1 MTSTAAPTDLESA
14 TSYSDFLE
22 RMDEL
27 GLFENL
33 EEQLPDGFSAV
44 YEIGRILAR
53 GDTGLGKKLAPMME
67 LAPTLDTPEA
77 AAPTYAEAVIV
88 EVPAGEEYEAE
99 YIRAWSDVRYIYS
112 WQWLLPEEAFIRHLA
127 ERTLWFPMAKAP
139 RIRAIDSGDDDFSP
153 SPSKQKVYV
162 LLDTSR
168 SMALH
173 HRFALAKSA
182 VLRFLRHNE
191 RELGEITFRTFDVDV
206 GEKQLAHDRASYNA
220 LIRRIARQTTLGNGT
235 CLEKAILTACEDIG
249 KQSVLSGAE
258 ILLVTD
264 GAARIAPGKVRDA
277 LGTRIRLHCLK
288 LGHAHVFAT
297 DQWINDRLEF
307 DTSTAT
313 RRSQR
318 IVQLHERR
326 RHLNRGLR
334 SATDDEM
341 RESIRF
347 ELKRVQSEQNEIGK
361 ELKKS
366 YGNEI
371 ERVSQLYIEIDD
383 LDAAKAFDLSEE
395 QLEALKQ
402 LVKRLLEEL
411 DASPTPAD
419 AMKKAALI
427 MSHLAMLASEQRDPV
442 SKEFLEQLRTAIE
455 QRLEEAMESH
465 EEHILEGGLL
475 SPGDQRDLRILLHGG
490 SKRGSSLWVILL
502 RYFYRTFSNVFTRGG
517 RQSTRGRD
525 A

>member
-1 MTSTAAPTDLESA
+1 MSPAVAPPDLEHV

-22 RMDEL
+22 QMEEL

-33 EEQLPDGFSAV
+33 EEQLPPGFAAV

-53 GDTGLGKKLAPMME
+53 SDSELGKQLAPMMN
-67 LAPTLDTPEA
+67 LAPALDAPDA
-77 AAPTYAEAVIV
+77 PAPTESEAQIV

-99 YIRAWSDVRYIYS
+99 YIRSWSDVRYLYS
-112 WQWLLPEEAFIRHLA
+112 WQWLLPEEAFIRRLA
-127 ERTLWFPMAKAP
+127 DRTLWFPMAKAP
-139 RIRAIDSGDDDFSP
+139 RIRAIESGDDDFSP

-173 HRFALAKSA
+173 HRFALAKAA
-182 VLRFLRHNE
+182 VLRFLRENE

-206 GEKQLAHDRASYNA
+206 GARQTALDRRSYEA
-220 LIRRIARQTTLGNGT
+220 LIRRIARQATLGNGT
-235 CLEKAILTACEDIG
+235 CLEKAILTACEDIRE
-249 KQSVLSGAE
+249 QRMLIGAE
-258 ILLVTD
+258 VLLVTD
-264 GAARIAPGKVRDA
+264 GAARIDPGRVREA
-277 LGTRIRLHCLK
+277 LGDRIRLHCLK

-297 DQWINDRLEF
+297 DQWIHDRLEL

-318 IVQLHERR
+318 IVQLRERR
-326 RHLNRGLR
+326 GHLTRGLR
-334 SATDDEM
+334 NAPDDEM
-341 RESIRF
+341 RSSIRY
-347 ELKRVQSEQNEIGK
+347 ELKRVEFEQAEIGK

-371 ERVSQLYIEIDD
+371 QRLAHLYIEVED
-383 LDAAKAFDLSEE
+383 LDAGKAFALTDE
-395 QLEALKQ
+395 QLEGLKR
-402 LVKRLLEEL
+402 LVKQLLEEL

-419 AMKKAALI
+419 AMKKAALV
-427 MSHLAMLASEQRDPV
+427 MSHLATLASEQRDPV

-455 QRLEEAMESH
+455 QRLEDAMESH

-502 RYFYRTFSNVFTRGG
+502 RYFYRTFSNVIHR
-517 RQSTRGRD
+517 RD
-525 A
+525 HK